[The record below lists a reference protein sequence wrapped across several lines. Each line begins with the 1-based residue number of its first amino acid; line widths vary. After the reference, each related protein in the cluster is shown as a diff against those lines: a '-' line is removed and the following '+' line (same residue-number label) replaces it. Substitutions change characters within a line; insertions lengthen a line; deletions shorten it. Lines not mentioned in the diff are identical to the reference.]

1 MAGGWG
7 GRATIVIERDR
18 TKRHRNGKSDVTLP
32 YLKLI
37 KHFINIIITLEY
49 PTKGPLIGC
58 LPRQNAANP
67 HTNARIPEVT

>member
-7 GRATIVIERDR
+7 VTAAIVLERYR
-18 TKRHRNGKSDVTLP
+18 VKRHRNGKSDLTLP

-49 PTKGPLIGC
+49 PTKGC
-58 LPRQNAANP
+58 
-67 HTNARIPEVT
+67 